1 MAILDQI
8 QQSIHG
14 LQGRTLDPLPGS
26 RRDSTLHSTS
36 SLNNNPSIEKP
47 STQLGL
53 QGQSQTRYLD
63 NPPQ

>member
-8 QQSIHG
+8 PQSIYG
-14 LQGRTLDPLPGS
+14 RQGQVIDPLPGS
-26 RRDSTLHSTS
+26 SGDSTLHYTS
-36 SLNNNPSIEKP
+36 SLNNNPSIERP

-53 QGQSQTRYLD
+53 QGQSQPRYLD